1 MKTWGLV
8 MVQFLG
14 PKEYIVMNLVTM
26 DSLFLTSG
34 YGGTCICEKGC
45 LCLFVFGKAPM
56 NSLLECPFKQG
67 DTLGCCWDAFEP

>member
-26 DSLFLTSG
+26 DSLFPTSCYG
-34 YGGTCICEKGC
+34 YRNMYVRKGLFMLICFWQGPYE
-45 LCLFVFGKAPM
+45 FTFGV
-56 NSLLECPFKQG
+56 PFQ
-67 DTLGCCWDAFEP
+67 AR